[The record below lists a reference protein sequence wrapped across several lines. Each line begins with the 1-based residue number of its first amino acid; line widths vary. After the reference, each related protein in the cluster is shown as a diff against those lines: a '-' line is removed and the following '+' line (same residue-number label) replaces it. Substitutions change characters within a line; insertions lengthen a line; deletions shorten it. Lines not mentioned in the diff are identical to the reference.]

1 MDRFTAV
8 YVRVSSPAHGTQGQV
23 SDLTRWTETQTGQA
37 CRWYRD
43 HFRGAAS
50 EGRAIHRLL
59 ADLEAGHVARIVV
72 WRLDRLGLT
81 VKALNDLFATLTR
94 RKVDLI
100 SLKEDFRLATAS
112 GRVAA
117 SVLASLAAYEKEVR
131 AERIKAGQAVARKEG
146 KRWGGSKKGRRLKV
160 TDQQIATIRRL
171 RLKGQGVTA
180 IARAAGLSRP
190 TVYRLIATHVPSRP
204 VRHWRKAETP

>member
-8 YVRVSSPAHGTQGQV
+8 YVRVSSPTHGTQGQV
-23 SDLTRWTETQTGQA
+23 ADLTHWAESQSGPA

-43 HFRGAAS
+43 NFRGAAGN
-50 EGRAIHRLL
+50 ERAIHRLL

-81 VKALNDLFATLTR
+81 VKALNDLFGTLLQ
-94 RKVDLI
+94 RKVDLV
-100 SLKEDFRLATAS
+100 SLKEEFRLATTS
-112 GRVAA
+112 GRMAA

-131 AERIKAGQAVARKEG
+131 AERIKVGQAVARKEG

-160 TDQQIATIRRL
+160 TDQQLATIRRL
-171 RLKGQGVTA
+171 RLQGQGVTA
-180 IARAAGLSRP
+180 IARVVGLSRP
-190 TVYRLIATHVPSRP
+190 TVYRLIELHVPSRP
-204 VRHWRKAETP
+204 VRHWRKATRS